1 MGGSEDASGRNTAC
15 VASSGSLRAASRGE
29 GDDGAEEDEEG
40 EEPRR
45 RPISPSAAAGFEAG
59 FGNEGE
65 VSLREW
71 LDQPGRAVDLLQC
84 LHIFRQI
91 ADAVSAA
98 HAQGVVVGNVRPSC
112 FVMSSLDRVS
122 FIESASCSS
131 SSDSSEDGAG
141 SPDGF
146 GERGATGTPESAS
159 EMLAVSACL
168 EETKERGEGDVGAG
182 DQTAFPLKKILLMES
197 IWYTSPEE
205 ATGRSGTFAS
215 DIYRLGVLL
224 FELFCTFDSLEEKL
238 ITMSNLRH
246 RVLPPQLLLKWP
258 KEASFCLWLL
268 HPQPDTR
275 PKMSEVLHSEFLNQP
290 RDSLEERDTA
300 IKLKEEIEDQE
311 LLLDFLLH
319 LQQRKKEIADRLHD
333 TVCFLS
339 ADIEEV
345 LHQQSILKN
354 KSYQE
359 LDNDEHS
366 AVGTLDKA
374 SLHPVMDE
382 HSYGSGSRKR
392 LRPELQNFVPEE
404 NVAEGARSETDQQI
418 QENALS
424 KSSRL
429 MKNFKKLEAAYF
441 SARCRQ
447 MKPSGKSVTKF
458 FQVTSS
464 GRGSMI
470 RTEGS
475 SVDDKVYRRG
485 NTGETKSEWINPFLD
500 GLRKY
505 LAFSKLKVRA
515 DLKHGDL
522 LNSMNLVC
530 SMGFD
535 RDKEFFA
542 TAGVNKKIKVF
553 ECDTILNG
561 DRDIHY
567 PVTEMTN
574 TSKISCICWNNY
586 IKSHIASSD
595 FEGVVQVWDA
605 TRSQVFAEMREH
617 ERRVWSVDFS
627 LADPTKLASGSD
639 DGAVKIWNINQAGS
653 VCTVK
658 TKANVCSVHFQP
670 DSAYSLAIGSADHKI
685 YCYDLR
691 NLRIPSC
698 TLADHMKTVSYVKYL
713 DSSTIISASTDS
725 SLKLWDLSTSIS
737 RMIETPLQTFTGHIN
752 IKNFVGLSIS
762 DGYIATGS
770 ETNEVF
776 VYSKAFPM
784 PVLSYKFSIIDPIS
798 GKEVDDT
805 SQFISSVC
813 WRGQTSMLLAASSS
827 GNIKFLEMV

>member
-639 DGAVKIWNINQAGS
+639 DGAVKIWNINQAILFLHLVLEACVQS
-653 VCTVK
+653 KPRQMCAPFTF
-658 TKANVCSVHFQP
+658 N
-670 DSAYSLAIGSADHKI
+670 
-685 YCYDLR
+685 
-691 NLRIPSC
+691 RI
-698 TLADHMKTVSYVKYL
+698 LHILLQLVL
-713 DSSTIISASTDS
+713 LIIR
-725 SLKLWDLSTSIS
+725 SIV
-737 RMIETPLQTFTGHIN
+737 MICGT
-752 IKNFVGLSIS
+752 
-762 DGYIATGS
+762 
-770 ETNEVF
+770 
-776 VYSKAFPM
+776 
-784 PVLSYKFSIIDPIS
+784 
-798 GKEVDDT
+798 
-805 SQFISSVC
+805 
-813 WRGQTSMLLAASSS
+813 
-827 GNIKFLEMV
+827 

>member
-1 MGGSEDASGRNTAC
+1 M
-15 VASSGSLRAASRGE
+15 
-29 GDDGAEEDEEG
+29 
-40 EEPRR
+40 
-45 RPISPSAAAGFEAG
+45 
-59 FGNEGE
+59 
-65 VSLREW
+65 
-71 LDQPGRAVDLLQC
+71 
-84 LHIFRQI
+84 
-91 ADAVSAA
+91 
-98 HAQGVVVGNVRPSC
+98 
-112 FVMSSLDRVS
+112 
-122 FIESASCSS
+122 
-131 SSDSSEDGAG
+131 
-141 SPDGF
+141 
-146 GERGATGTPESAS
+146 
-159 EMLAVSACL
+159 
-168 EETKERGEGDVGAG
+168 
-182 DQTAFPLKKILLMES
+182 
-197 IWYTSPEE
+197 
-205 ATGRSGTFAS
+205 
-215 DIYRLGVLL
+215 
-224 FELFCTFDSLEEKL
+224 
-238 ITMSNLRH
+238 
-246 RVLPPQLLLKWP
+246 
-258 KEASFCLWLL
+258 
-268 HPQPDTR
+268 
-275 PKMSEVLHSEFLNQP
+275 
-290 RDSLEERDTA
+290 
-300 IKLKEEIEDQE
+300 
-311 LLLDFLLH
+311 H

-345 LHQQSILKN
+345 LHQQSILKK

-374 SLHPVMDE
+374 SLHPLMDE
-382 HSYGSGSRKR
+382 HSYSSGSRKR

-595 FEGVVQVWDA
+595 FEGVVQVLHFLFVNL
-605 TRSQVFAEMREH
+605 TILSF
-617 ERRVWSVDFS
+617 DFVCKC
-627 LADPTKLASGSD
+627 KLKSGVGCYEEPSFCRNA
-639 DGAVKIWNINQAGS
+639 GA
-653 VCTVK
+653 
-658 TKANVCSVHFQP
+658 
-670 DSAYSLAIGSADHKI
+670 
-685 YCYDLR
+685 
-691 NLRIPSC
+691 
-698 TLADHMKTVSYVKYL
+698 
-713 DSSTIISASTDS
+713 
-725 SLKLWDLSTSIS
+725 
-737 RMIETPLQTFTGHIN
+737 
-752 IKNFVGLSIS
+752 
-762 DGYIATGS
+762 
-770 ETNEVF
+770 
-776 VYSKAFPM
+776 
-784 PVLSYKFSIIDPIS
+784 
-798 GKEVDDT
+798 
-805 SQFISSVC
+805 
-813 WRGQTSMLLAASSS
+813 
-827 GNIKFLEMV
+827 